1 MIEFIICDDNKEIV
15 KKVSNIVDKVMMKN
29 KLQYKKITFPDYDDE
44 FINFIKKNNSLRI
57 YILDIEMPS
66 GSGIDTARI
75 IRDKDV
81 ESVIIFLT
89 GHDELGQTIL
99 KKELLFLSFINKFED
114 SDARLK
120 ASIEKGLEL
129 LSIKKILR
137 FEDGNTIYTITMKD
151 IIYITKDSYER
162 KSIIKTDNNFYM
174 TRKSL
179 SELLKNLDNRFIRTH
194 RAFIVNMDR
203 VVKYDK
209 NKRILSF
216 DNGEVSDLVSNK
228 YSKGL
233 IRYVK

>member
-1 MIEFIICDDNKEIV
+1 MIEFIICDDNKETI
-15 KKVSNIVDKVMMKN
+15 KKVSDIVDKVMMKN
-29 KLQYKKITFPDYDDE
+29 KLQYKKILFYDYDDK
-44 FINFIKKNNSLRI
+44 FINFIKKGNSLRI

-66 GSGIDTARI
+66 GSGIDMARV
-75 IRDKDV
+75 IRNKDV

-89 GHDELGQTIL
+89 GHDELGQAIL

-114 SDARLK
+114 SDIRLK

-137 FEDGNTIYTITMKD
+137 FEDGNAIYTITMKD
-151 IIYITKDSYER
+151 IVYITKDSYER
-162 KSIIKTDNNFYM
+162 KSIIKTDNNLYK

-179 SELLKNLDNRFIRTH
+179 SELLNGLDNRFIRTH
-194 RAFIVNMDR
+194 RAFIANMDR
-203 VVKYDK
+203 VVKFDK